1 MLKLSEPISSTIYFD
16 VLFLLEAPLRF
27 TLALSVLKS
36 FLGGKV
42 QQYGVLLLQI
52 YDMQL

>member
-1 MLKLSEPISSTIYFD
+1 MLKLSEQSNQ
-16 VLFLLEAPLRF
+16 VLLFLLEAPF

-42 QQYGVLLLQI
+42 QQHEVLLLQI
-52 YDMQL
+52 YNTQL